1 MTKGIGNDIGRLNLG
16 RTISE
21 NTSQKAMHFQALEKA
36 HTAIQ
41 LDKARDIH
49 GALFAYRKTCHWL
62 HQVLLR
68 MAGHEDREKLEAI
81 VSLHKVSSPTLR
93 TTY

>member
-1 MTKGIGNDIGRLNLG
+1 MIKDIGNGPGRLNLG

-21 NTSQKAMHFQALEKA
+21 NASHKAMHFQALEKA

-41 LDKARDIH
+41 LDKARDIQ
-49 GALFAYRKTCHWL
+49 GALSAYRKTCHWL

-68 MAGHEDREKLEAI
+68 TAGHEDREKLEAI
-81 VSLHKVSSPTLR
+81 VSLHKVLSPTLR